1 MSEFDEKARGWDK
14 DPERVRRAEAVA
26 EAVLERVRPSTDARV
41 FDFGCGTGLLGFALL
56 PHVGHV
62 TFADD
67 SEGMLAIVRE
77 KIEERAAEN
86 AEAMLL
92 DLTTDPPPDRR
103 FDLVVS
109 LMALHHIKDTDM
121 ILRRLHT
128 LCGAGGRL
136 CLVDLD
142 REDGSFHDS
151 GFTGHHG
158 FDRENLAGAAR
169 RAGFH
174 PVSIEDVFEI
184 VRKEADGS
192 VRRFPLFLMNASAG
206 QGGG

>member
-1 MSEFDEKARGWDK
+1 MSEFDEKARGWDQ

-26 EAVLERVRPSTDARV
+26 EAILERVSPSKDARV

-67 SEGMLAIVRE
+67 SEGMLTIVHE
-77 KIEERAAEN
+77 KIAEREAAN
-86 AEAMLL
+86 AEALLL
-92 DLTTDPPPDRR
+92 DLTTDPPPDRQ
-103 FDLVVS
+103 FDLIVA
-109 LMALHHIKDTDM
+109 LMALHHIEDTDM

-128 LCGAGGRL
+128 LSAPGARL
-136 CLVDLD
+136 CVVDLD
-142 REDGSFHDS
+142 REDGSFHGS

-158 FDRENLAGAAR
+158 FDRENIVGAAR

-174 PVSIEDVFEI
+174 PVSIE
-184 VRKEADGS
+184 S
-192 VRRFPLFLMNASAG
+192 VYEMQREEEGDIKRFPLFLLTGVAG
-206 QGGG
+206 